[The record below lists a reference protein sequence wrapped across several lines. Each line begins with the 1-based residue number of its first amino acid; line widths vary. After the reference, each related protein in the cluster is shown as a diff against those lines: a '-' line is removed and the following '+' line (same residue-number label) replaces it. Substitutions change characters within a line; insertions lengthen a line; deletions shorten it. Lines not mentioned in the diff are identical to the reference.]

1 MFVVTLISFLLF
13 DAVCCSGQW
22 NFIEKQLQPMEKWF
36 FKINWEN
43 QNTGV
48 TAYVYFIHILDY
60 LHSTFTQL
68 CGFQKRKKTFHYS
81 SSAVVAAA
89 AAAASCWCVDF
100 FFQKKKHQFAFGR
113 IFIGRYCEIVG
124 VRLIAFHCRKVEK
137 HSAWIR
143 FDLIPR
149 FSGDTKRKK
158 TTPTRAKMSSQT
170 FDGICLRAKAKQQYR
185 LNTLETSENTADDLF

>member
-22 NFIEKQLQPMEKWF
+22 HFIEKQLQPMEKWF

-68 CGFQKRKKTFHYS
+68 CGFQKRKKNIPLLIISSGS
-81 SSAVVAAA
+81 SSNSSKLLVCWFFFSEKKTSVCIWTHFHW
-89 AAAASCWCVDF
+89 SLLWDCWCALDCISL
-100 FFQKKKHQFAFGR
+100 QKKWKN
-113 IFIGRYCEIVG
+113 
-124 VRLIAFHCRKVEK
+124 
-137 HSAWIR
+137 IR
-143 FDLIPR
+143 HEFDSI
-149 FSGDTKRKK
+149 
-158 TTPTRAKMSSQT
+158 
-170 FDGICLRAKAKQQYR
+170 
-185 LNTLETSENTADDLF
+185 